1 MASLDTLHRWTKFAP
16 DIGNNRDLPA
26 GEQLLLEVAAGL
38 PKTALTALA
47 DALREAADDA
57 ARIEALSRYVR
68 LVGGPHTLGGVQV
81 ATLKDY
87 FDIVAGL
94 AGGYNLR
101 ELFAAVGHFNSF
113 AEADAVFSERRSGGT
128 AFMPP
133 RSAARDGDE
142 TGGR

>member
-1 MASLDTLHRWTKFAP
+1 MATLDTLHRWARFAP

-26 GEQLLLEVAAGL
+26 AEQLLLEVATGL
-38 PKTALTALA
+38 PKAALLALA
-47 DALREAADDA
+47 ESIGAATDDTG
-57 ARIEALSRYVR
+57 RIEALSQYIRV
-68 LVGGPHTLGGVQV
+68 VGGPHALGGVEV
-81 ATLKDY
+81 KALADY
-87 FDIVAGL
+87 FGVVAGL

-113 AEADAVFSERRSGGT
+113 AEADSVFSERRSGGT

-133 RSAARDGDE
+133 RSAAKDGDE